1 MTIDNDPRYDD
12 VINGIQE
19 WQDLNPGDWK
29 SWDLPNIPI
38 LRSKLPK
45 PAKDFVWKLIEEAQ
59 EEYNSVKNTLVGNI
73 TESLELKDKDNFFF
87 DNILKEVSEQY
98 IKTFPTDCSKN
109 PFSDRR
115 ISELRLKSLWANF
128 SKETEFNPT
137 HDHNGVLSFVLW
149 MKIPTTWQSQREL
162 SIATDSNLP
171 CASNFQFFYH
181 DIFGKVRS
189 LFVEMDPLIEGC
201 ILLFPSILQH
211 QVYPFYGSDGYR
223 ISVSGNL
230 CYDIEKVRDVL

>member
-73 TESLELKDKDNFFF
+73 TESLELKDKDNYFF
-87 DNILKEVSEQY
+87 DNI
-98 IKTFPTDCSKN
+98 
-109 PFSDRR
+109 
-115 ISELRLKSLWANF
+115 
-128 SKETEFNPT
+128 
-137 HDHNGVLSFVLW
+137 
-149 MKIPTTWQSQREL
+149 
-162 SIATDSNLP
+162 
-171 CASNFQFFYH
+171 
-181 DIFGKVRS
+181 
-189 LFVEMDPLIEGC
+189 
-201 ILLFPSILQH
+201 
-211 QVYPFYGSDGYR
+211 
-223 ISVSGNL
+223 
-230 CYDIEKVRDVL
+230 